1 MYDLAIAI
9 IGSGDTTYNNAA
21 DLLEDFLP
29 DNYVVYIP
37 SYINSSGMKNV
48 WKFLQ
53 DAQINY
59 DRVKRSDIIEIL
71 IKSETKNRQL
81 VVLNSDGIENEISAC
96 LNAKIPV
103 LDLTRGL
110 YQITEVGPGSSESN
124 SEAIAEQTPAPV
136 SPENDLASVSVAE
149 LAFRLGLQGDTISA
163 LIDRIE
169 RLEKAMSVGIGE
181 TNWEPSQNTI
191 PPEEDVL
198 GAGETGFKT
207 GVYDPDAAS
216 KVAYWKS
223 KRGKFRKAGKSKA
236 RPGETMV
243 YLTQD
248 EIDKLE

>member
-9 IGSGDTTYNNAA
+9 IGSGDTTYNNAS
-21 DLLEDFLP
+21 DLLWDYLP

-37 SYINSSGMKNV
+37 SYINSAGMKNV

-53 DAQINY
+53 DSQINY

-71 IKSETKNRQL
+71 LKSETKNRQL
-81 VVLNSDGIENEISAC
+81 VVLNSDGIENEISRC

-110 YQITEVGPGSSESN
+110 YQITEVVPGSSESHA
-124 SEAIAEQTPAPV
+124 EAIAEQTPTPV
-136 SPENDLASVSVAE
+136 SPANDLASVSVSE
-149 LAFRLGLQGDTISA
+149 LAFRVDLQGDTISA

-169 RLEKAMSVGIGE
+169 RLEKAMSVGTSE
-181 TNWEPSQNTI
+181 TNWEPG
-191 PPEEDVL
+191 PLPAPENPEAVTTGKEDT
-198 GAGETGFKT
+198 ANQT
-207 GVYDPDAAS
+207 
-216 KVAYWKS
+216 VAYWKS

>member
-1 MYDLAIAI
+1 MMYDLAIAI
-9 IGSGDTTYNNAA
+9 LGSGDTTYNNAA

-71 IKSETKNRQL
+71 LKSETKNRQL

-110 YQITEVGPGSSESN
+110 YQVTEVGPESSESN
-124 SEAIAEQTPAPV
+124 SEASAEQTPTPV
-136 SPENDLASVSVAE
+136 SPSNDLASPSVAE
-149 LAFRLGLQGDTISA
+149 LTFRLDLQGETISA

-169 RLEKAMSVGIGE
+169 RLEKAMTVGVGE
-181 TNWEPSQNTI
+181 TNWEPGPLPVPENPEVVTTG
-191 PPEEDVL
+191 EEDT
-198 GAGETGFKT
+198 ANPT
-207 GVYDPDAAS
+207 
-216 KVAYWKS
+216 VAYWKS

-236 RPGETMV
+236 RPGETLV
-243 YLTQD
+243 HLTQA
-248 EIDKLE
+248 EIDKME